1 MCSTT
6 GSHKEREAV
15 EFAYKFSTRKEYD
28 IYQADREDV
37 QFSLEVVDD
46 VAMGDSF
53 DVKVVAQNR
62 SDDKQTVKVNI
73 TSVMAFY
80 TGIPAKPLKGKKE
93 TLHLGARE
101 GTITES
107 FSNRWNNNPNDDY

>member
-1 MCSTT
+1 M
-6 GSHKEREAV
+6 
-15 EFAYKFSTRKEYD
+15 
-28 IYQADREDV
+28 